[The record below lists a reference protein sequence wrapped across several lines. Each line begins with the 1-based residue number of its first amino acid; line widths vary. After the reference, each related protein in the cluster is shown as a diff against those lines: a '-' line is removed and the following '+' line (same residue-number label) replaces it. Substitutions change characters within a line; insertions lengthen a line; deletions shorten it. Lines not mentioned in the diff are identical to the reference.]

1 MPIYL
6 DHNATTP
13 LDPRVLDAMLPYLTG
28 PFGNPS
34 SVHRYGRAARAAI
47 DRARAQIAAFVGA
60 QAAEIIFTG
69 GGTEANNLAIKGV
82 AATQTPGRVLV
93 SAVEH
98 PAVLEPAQALV
109 QYGWQCEHVAVDANA
124 IVTPTAL
131 AAKLR
136 DDTRLV
142 SVMSANNET
151 GSVQPISELVATAH
165 QHGALF
171 HTDAVQAAGK
181 LPLNFA
187 ASGVD
192 LLTLTAH
199 KFYGPKGVGA
209 LVVNKRI
216 DLQPLLHGGG
226 QEQGLRGG
234 TENLAAIVG
243 FGVAAELAQ
252 QVREARMTQVQML
265 RDAFECELAQQSNI
279 TIFAQGVERL
289 ANTCQ
294 FSLRGIEGET
304 LLMALDK
311 HGVAV
316 SSGSAC
322 ASDKTE
328 PSHVLTA
335 MGVPHEVAIGAIRVS
350 FGQANSMDDV
360 QALLGA
366 LVQIR
371 AELAI

>member
-1 MPIYL
+1 MPVYL

-13 LDPRVLDAMLPYLTG
+13 LDQRVLDAMLPYLTG

-47 DRARAQIAAFVGA
+47 DRAREQIAAFVGA

-69 GGTEANNLAIKGV
+69 GGTEANNLAIKGI
-82 AATQTPGRVLV
+82 AATHTPGRVLV
-93 SAVEH
+93 GATEH
-98 PAVLEPAQALV
+98 PAVLEPAQALT
-109 QYGWQCEHVAVDANA
+109 QNGWQCEHIAVNANA
-124 IVTPTAL
+124 VVTPTVL
-131 AAKLR
+131 AEHLR
-136 DDTRLV
+136 DDVRLV
-142 SVMSANNET
+142 SVMTVNNET
-151 GSVQPISELVATAH
+151 GSIQPVAALAEIVH
-165 QHGALF
+165 QHGAIF
-171 HTDAVQAAGK
+171 HTDAVQAVGK
-181 LPLNFA
+181 LPLDFA

-216 DLQPLLHGGG
+216 DIQPLLHGGG

-234 TENLAAIVG
+234 TENLAATVG
-243 FGVAAELAQ
+243 FGAAAVLAQ
-252 QVREARMTQVQML
+252 QERDARMAQVQTL
-265 RDAFECELAQQSNI
+265 RDAFERELAQQPNI
-279 TIFAQGVERL
+279 TIFAQAAERL
-289 ANTCQ
+289 PNTCQ
-294 FSLRGIEGET
+294 FSLAGIEGET

-311 HGVAV
+311 RGIAV

-335 MGVPHEVAIGAIRVS
+335 MGVPHDVAIGAIRVS
-350 FGQANSMDDV
+350 FGQDNTHDDV
-360 QALLGA
+360 RALLGA
-366 LVQIR
+366 LAEIR
-371 AELAI
+371 AELRI